1 MQQAGRQNNRLL
13 AILLSPSVFW
23 LALFFIVPLIV
34 VLFVSFSKR
43 SLLGVVEYDFNLA
56 NYRRVFSELIYLR
69 ILWKSVWLAIL
80 NTVLCLLVGYPFAF
94 YIARQS
100 PSRQRLLIFLVM
112 IPFWTN
118 FLVRTYALIFI
129 VRDTG
134 FINNILIGLGVI
146 DTPLPI
152 MFTQTGVLLG
162 MLYGYLPFAVLPLYA
177 SIEQLDFDYVQ
188 AAQDLGANGL
198 KVFLRIILPLTM
210 PGVVAGSIITFIP
223 TLGAYVTPDL
233 MGGGNTFLIGN
244 LLQQQF
250 MTVRDWPFG
259 SALGIILMVMVL
271 AATMFYFRV
280 GGSRT
285 V

>member
-198 KVFLRIILPLTM
+198 KVC
-210 PGVVAGSIITFIP
+210 GSSC
-223 TLGAYVTPDL
+223 
-233 MGGGNTFLIGN
+233 
-244 LLQQQF
+244 
-250 MTVRDWPFG
+250 R
-259 SALGIILMVMVL
+259 
-271 AATMFYFRV
+271 
-280 GGSRT
+280 
-285 V
+285 